1 MELKAGR
8 LSDVIMVRDH
18 CHLTVT
24 LSYGSVKLFLKG
36 DAGIKI
42 CFFSS
47 LLEHFSLDIT
57 GYETLVFEAFDNCT
71 YSYTLH

>member
-8 LSDVIMVRDH
+8 LSDTIMIRDH
-18 CHLTVT
+18 GQLTVS
-24 LSYGSVKLFLKG
+24 LDYGSVKLFLKG

-47 LLEHFSLDIT
+47 LRQQLSLDVT
-57 GYETLVFEAFDNCT
+57 GYETLVLEAFDDC
-71 YSYTLH
+71 SYTYTLS